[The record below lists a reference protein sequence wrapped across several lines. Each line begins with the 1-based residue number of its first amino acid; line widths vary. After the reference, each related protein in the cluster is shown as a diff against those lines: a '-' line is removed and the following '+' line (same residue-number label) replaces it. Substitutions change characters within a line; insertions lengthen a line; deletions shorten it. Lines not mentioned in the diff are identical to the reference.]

1 MADQRKERGGMVR
14 AGDTQFLQ
22 GLNPKRGVDSA
33 ETLPASTTTEFENRQ
48 LSLFQSFLCNTDDE
62 REQLSNAIDLWDS
75 VPRYSIGRQA
85 MTKAR
90 DEKQRLDI
98 YETQF
103 QHRGRTYTCAIS
115 PALVTDLDGKRRDYY
130 PSVTE
135 ELIEDALRKLAI
147 DQQAGFF
154 DKPNFRSG
162 VAFTLYALR
171 EELRKRGHA
180 RSYQE
185 IVIALKIMSGS
196 IIEIRSEGEHG
207 EVVSRGPYLP
217 SLIAVSRAK
226 LKSDPD
232 AKWVVHF
239 HAFVTSSIDQV
250 TYRQFNYHLMMG
262 HKTQLARW
270 LHRQL
275 VLKYTF
281 ASFTAPF
288 EMRYSTIR
296 RDSNL
301 LNGYTRPRDA
311 VAAVGEAMTE
321 LQERK
326 VLMSFTRKNIS
337 GPRGRIEDAIFT
349 LTPSM
354 EFVRDTKAGSKRLS
368 MAQTQTKNR

>member
-1 MADQRKERGGMVR
+1 MAEQRKDRGGLVK
-14 AGDTQFLQ
+14 AGDVGFLK
-22 GLNPKRGVDSA
+22 GLNPEKIVGP
-33 ETLPASTTTEFENRQ
+33 ETLPPVPTQFENRQ
-48 LSLFQSFLCNTDDE
+48 LNLFQSFLCNTDNE

-90 DEKQRLDI
+90 DEKQRLDL

-103 QHRGRTYTCAIS
+103 QHRGKAYTCAIS
-115 PALVTDLDGKRRDYY
+115 PALVTDMDGKRRDYY

-147 DQQAGFF
+147 EQQAGFF

-171 EELRKRGHA
+171 EELAKRGHA

-185 IVIALKIMSGS
+185 IVVALKIMSGS
-196 IIEIRSEGEHG
+196 IIEIRSEGEGG
-207 EVVSRGPYLP
+207 EVLSRGPYLP
-217 SLIAVSRAK
+217 SLVAVSRAK

-232 AKWVVHF
+232 AKWIVHF
-239 HAFVTSSIDQV
+239 HPFVTSSIDQV

-301 LNGYTRPRDA
+301 LNGYGRPRDA
-311 VAAVGEAMTE
+311 VAAVAEAMTE
-321 LQERK
+321 LLDRK
-326 VLMSFTRKNIS
+326 VLLSFKRKTVA
-337 GPRGRIEDAIFT
+337 GLRGKIEDVIFT

-354 EFVRDTKAGSKRLS
+354 DFVRDTKAGSKRLS
-368 MAQTQTKNR
+368 MATNR